1 MKSTKKG
8 EVVNYNLLGLDELVE
23 FISKTYHNYLK
34 ELILSLEVHLGTLLK
49 IDTIKDPA
57 ISSIRNCV
65 QELKI
70 LLEQHVSRGENI
82 LFPFISKLT
91 KNNKSPNLEPE
102 IFSGH
107 LIKKIKME
115 HAKIS
120 EIQNKIR
127 KLSHNYSPP
136 ANSSA
141 ALKLCYAQLFNLE
154 QDIHKHIFVEENIL
168 FPKLL
173 DFEKKKIRTLKNNT
187 KEKL

>member
-34 ELILSLEVHLGTLLK
+34 ELIFSLEVHLGTMLK
-49 IDTIKDPA
+49 IDTIKD
-57 ISSIRNCV
+57 SGVTSIRNCV

-70 LLEQHVSRGENI
+70 LLEQHVSREENI

-91 KNNKSPNLEPE
+91 KNNKNSNLEPE

-107 LIKKIKME
+107 LINKIKME

-120 EIQNKIR
+120 EILNKIR

-136 ANSSA
+136 ANSSP

-173 DFEKKKIRTLKNNT
+173 DFEKKIGTLKNNT
-187 KEKL
+187 DQKL

>member
-1 MKSTKKG
+1 MKRTKKG
-8 EVVNYNLLGLDELVE
+8 EGVNYNLLGLEELVE
-23 FISKTYHNYLK
+23 YISETYHDYLK
-34 ELILSLEVHLGTLLK
+34 ELIFSLEVHLGTLQK
-49 IDTIKDPA
+49 IDTIKHPTVT
-57 ISSIRNCV
+57 SIRNCV

-70 LLEQHVSRGENI
+70 VLEQHVSREENI
-82 LFPFISKLT
+82 LFPFITKLT
-91 KNNKSPNLEPE
+91 KNNKSLNLEPE

-115 HAKIS
+115 HARIS
-120 EIQNKIR
+120 EILNKIR

-154 QDIHKHIFVEENIL
+154 QDIYKHIFVEENIL

-173 DFEKKKIRTLKNNT
+173 DFEKKKIRNT
-187 KEKL
+187 KK

>member
-34 ELILSLEVHLGTLLK
+34 ELIFSLEVHLGTMLK
-49 IDTIKDPA
+49 IDTIKD
-57 ISSIRNCV
+57 SGVTSIRNCV

-70 LLEQHVSRGENI
+70 LLEQHVSREENI

-91 KNNKSPNLEPE
+91 KNNKNSNLEPE

-107 LIKKIKME
+107 LINKIKME

-120 EIQNKIR
+120 EILNKIR

-136 ANSSA
+136 ANSSP

-173 DFEKKKIRTLKNNT
+173 DFEKKKIRDIK
-187 KEKL
+187 K